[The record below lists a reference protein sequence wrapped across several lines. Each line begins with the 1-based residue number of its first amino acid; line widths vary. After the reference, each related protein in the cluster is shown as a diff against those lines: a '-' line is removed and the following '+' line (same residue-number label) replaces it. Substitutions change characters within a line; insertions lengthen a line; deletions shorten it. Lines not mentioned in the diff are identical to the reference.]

1 MTASSSP
8 SLAFP
13 KSRPKLLEKRAKAAD
28 LARVDKAES
37 AKVKHARIN

>member
-1 MTASSSP
+1 MTAC
-8 SLAFP
+8 P
-13 KSRPKLLEKRAKAAD
+13 KPKPRLLEKRAKAAD